1 MLTLLPKVS
10 EKSYGLAQ
18 TGTYVFSVPRTANKA
33 TVKAA
38 VEAEFKDTK
47 VKDVRLVVVKGKA
60 VRAYRGKRQNP
71 GEALRTTKKKAY
83 VTLSEGSIEMF
94 KEEKETK

>member
-1 MLTLLPKVS
+1 MISLLPKVS

-18 TGTYVFSVPRTANKA
+18 NGTYVFMVPRTANKQQVA
-33 TVKAA
+33 SA
-38 VEAEFKDTK
+38 VEAEYGDVK
-47 VKDVRLVVVKGKA
+47 VKDVRLVVIKGKA

-71 GEALRTTKKKAY
+71 GVAVRTARKKAY
-83 VTLSEGSIEMF
+83 VTLSEGSIELF

>member
-1 MLTLLPKVS
+1 MLHLIPKVS
-10 EKSYGLAQ
+10 EKSYMLAQ
-18 TGTYVFSVPRTANKA
+18 TGTYVFMVPRTANKA
-33 TVKAA
+33 EVKNA
-38 VEAEFKDTK
+38 VEAEFGDVK

-71 GEALRTTKKKAY
+71 GTAVRTDRKKAY

>member
-1 MLTLLPKVS
+1 MLHLIPKVS

-18 TGTYVFSVPRTANKA
+18 NGTYVFMVPRTANKA
-33 TVKAA
+33 EIARA
-38 VEAEFKDTK
+38 VEAEFGDVK

-71 GEALRTTKKKAY
+71 GVAVRTDRKKAY